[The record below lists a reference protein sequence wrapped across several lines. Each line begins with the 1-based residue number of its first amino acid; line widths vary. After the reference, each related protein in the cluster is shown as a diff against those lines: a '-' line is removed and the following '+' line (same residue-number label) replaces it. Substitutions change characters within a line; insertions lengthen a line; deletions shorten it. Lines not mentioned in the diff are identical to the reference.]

1 MEKAVRILSNT
12 IQPSYGTTTYSA
24 PTTARETKQTGT
36 QGSSFLDLAAR
47 ASRNATDVLEISSRP
62 EVTNETDTSSVDAYM
77 EHLKKKYGRVTIE
90 SIGKDQASLEKAG
103 KRMSGNDVVIA
114 PNILEEMAGDAKKAL
129 YYERK
134 IDYFFNTVI
143 PQGNAICAA
152 RGLVFEPCG
161 VVVHEDGTVTYI
173 CGCSDSP
180 ERVAEVNKI
189 NAEKAKKKAEQ
200 QKQYQEQAAAAAAQ
214 RRAMWE
220 RTAETEALEKTF
232 SNIGDL
238 LKTRMVS
245 APTITPEVSLPAGTN
260 MFFLDL

>member
-1 MEKAVRILSNT
+1 MNGMIDSSYLTRMYNALPGNLAVRS
-12 IQPSYGTTTYSA
+12 
-24 PTTARETKQTGT
+24 TAART
-36 QGSSFLDLAAR
+36 SSFLDMAAKT
-47 ASRNATDVLEISSRP
+47 SKDTTDVLEVSAKSEIS
-62 EVTNETDTSSVDAYM
+62 ETAETSNVDAYM

-114 PNILEEMAGDAKKAL
+114 PNILNEMASDPKKAA
-129 YYERK
+129 YYEQK
-134 IDYFFNTVI
+134 IDHFFTDVI
-143 PQGNAICAA
+143 PNGKAFAA
-152 RGLVFEPCG
+152 SMGLTFEPCG

-173 CGCSDSP
+173 CGGGDSP
-180 ERVAEVNKI
+180 ERVAEVNRI

-200 QKQYQEQAAAAAAQ
+200 QKQYQEQVAAAAAQ

-220 RTAETEALEKTF
+220 RTAERLALEKTF

>member
-47 ASRNATDVLEISSRP
+47 ASRNTTDVLEISSRP
-62 EVTNETDTSSVDAYM
+62 EVTNETDTSSVDAYKK
-77 EHLKKKYGRVTIE
+77 HLENKYGQVTVQ
-90 SIGKDQASLEKAG
+90 SVGKDQASLQKAG
-103 KRMSGNDVVIA
+103 SRMNGSSVVIA
-114 PNILEEMAGDAKKAL
+114 PNILEDMANDPEKAA
-129 YYERK
+129 YYEKK
-134 IDYFFNTVI
+134 IDDFFNAT
-143 PQGNAICAA
+143 PKLKAQFAAQGLNY
-152 RGLVFEPCG
+152 EPCG
-161 VVVHEDGTVTYI
+161 VVIHEDGSVTYI
-173 CGCSDSP
+173 GGCGDSP
-180 ERVAEVNKI
+180 ERVAEVNRI

-200 QKQYQEQAAAAAAQ
+200 QRQYQEQSAAAAAQ

-220 RTAETEALEKTF
+220 RTAETAALEKTF

>member
-1 MEKAVRILSNT
+1 MSSI
-12 IQPSYGTTTYSA
+12 IQPGFGARAYGV
-24 PTTARETKQTGT
+24 PTKPREVKQTGT
-36 QGSSFLDLAAR
+36 RGSSFLNMAA
-47 ASRNATDVLEISSRP
+47 
-62 EVTNETDTSSVDAYM
+62 EVSTSNVDAYM
-77 EHLKKKYGRVTIE
+77 DRLKRKYGNVRIK

-103 KRMSGNDVVIA
+103 RRMSGSDVVIA
-114 PNILEEMAGDAKKAL
+114 PNILEEMANDPQKAI
-129 YYERK
+129 YYEQK
-134 IDYFFNTVI
+134 IDYFFDTVI

-180 ERVAEVNKI
+180 ERVAEVNRI

-200 QKQYQEQAAAAAAQ
+200 QRQYQEQSAAAAE

-220 RTAETEALEKTF
+220 CAAQARALEKAY

-238 LKTRMVS
+238 LKTRMAS
-245 APTITPEVSLPAGTN
+245 APAVTPELPLPAGTN
-260 MFFLDL
+260 MFFPNL

>member
-1 MEKAVRILSNT
+1 MSNT

-24 PTTARETKQTGT
+24 STTARETKQTGT

-47 ASRNATDVLEISSRP
+47 ASRNTTDVLEISSRP

-103 KRMSGNDVVIA
+103 RRMSGNDVVIA
-114 PNILEEMAGDAKKAL
+114 PNILNEMASDPKKAA
-129 YYERK
+129 YYEQK
-134 IDYFFNTVI
+134 IDYFFTDVI
-143 PQGNAICAA
+143 PNGKAFAA
-152 RGLVFEPCG
+152 SMGLTFEPCG
-161 VVVHEDGTVTYI
+161 VVVHEDETVTYI
-173 CGCSDSP
+173 CGGGDSP
-180 ERVAEVNKI
+180 ERVAEVNRI

-200 QKQYQEQAAAAAAQ
+200 QKQYQKQAAAAAAQ

-220 RTAETEALEKTF
+220 HTAETATLEKTF

-245 APTITPEVSLPAGTN
+245 APTITPEVSLPVGTN
-260 MFFLDL
+260 MFVLDL

>member
-1 MEKAVRILSNT
+1 MSST
-12 IQPSYGTTTYSA
+12 IQPSYEARTYGI
-24 PTTARETKQTGT
+24 PIKARETKQAGT
-36 QGSSFLDLAAR
+36 QGSSFLDLAVR
-47 ASRNATDVLEISSRP
+47 VGRNTTDVLEISSTP
-62 EVTNETDTSSVDAYM
+62 TEISNTDAYM
-77 EHLKKKYGRVTIE
+77 EHLKHKYGNVTIE
-90 SIGKDQASLEKAG
+90 SIGKDQESLEKAG

-114 PNILEEMAGDAKKAL
+114 PNIFEEMANDPKKAV
-129 YYERK
+129 YYEQK

-180 ERVAEVNKI
+180 ERVAEVNRI

-200 QKQYQEQAAAAAAQ
+200 QKHYQEQAAAAAAE

-220 RTAETEALEKTF
+220 RIAQTEALEKTF

-238 LKTRMVS
+238 MKTRMAS
-245 APTITPEVSLPAGTN
+245 APTVTPEVPLPAGTN
-260 MFFLDL
+260 MFFLNM

>member
-1 MEKAVRILSNT
+1 MSSI
-12 IQPSYGTTTYSA
+12 IQPNYGTRAYST
-24 PTTARETKQTGT
+24 PTKARETKQAGT

-47 ASRNATDVLEISSRP
+47 TSRGTTDVLEISDKLEIS
-62 EVTNETDTSSVDAYM
+62 ETAETSNVDAYM

-103 KRMSGNDVVIA
+103 KRMSGNDVIIA
-114 PNILEEMAGDAKKAL
+114 PNILNEMASDPKKAA
-129 YYERK
+129 YYEQK
-134 IDYFFNTVI
+134 IDYFFTDVI
-143 PQGNAICAA
+143 PNGKAFAA
-152 RGLVFEPCG
+152 SMGLTFEPCG

-173 CGCSDSP
+173 CGGGDSP
-180 ERVAEVNKI
+180 ERVAEVNRI

-200 QKQYQEQAAAAAAQ
+200 QRQYQEQAAAAAAE

-220 RTAETEALEKTF
+220 RTAQAEALEKSF

-245 APTITPEVSLPAGTN
+245 STAVTPEVSLPAGAN
-260 MFFLDL
+260 MFFLNM

>member
-1 MEKAVRILSNT
+1 MSSI
-12 IQPSYGTTTYSA
+12 IQPNYGKRAYS
-24 PTTARETKQTGT
+24 PLTTARETKQAGT

-47 ASRNATDVLEISSRP
+47 TSRGTTDVLEISDKLEIS
-62 EVTNETDTSSVDAYM
+62 ETAETSNVDAYM

-90 SIGKDQASLEKAG
+90 SVGKDQASLEKAG
-103 KRMSGNDVVIA
+103 KRMSGSDVVIA
-114 PNILEEMAGDAKKAL
+114 PNILEEMAGDVKKAL
-129 YYERK
+129 YYEQK

-152 RGLVFEPCG
+152 QGLVFEPCG

-180 ERVAEVNKI
+180 ERVAEVNRI

-200 QKQYQEQAAAAAAQ
+200 QRQYQEQAAAAAAE

-220 RTAETEALEKTF
+220 RTAQAEALEKSF

-245 APTITPEVSLPAGTN
+245 STAVTPEVSLPAGAN
-260 MFFLDL
+260 MFFLNM

>member
-1 MEKAVRILSNT
+1 MSNT
-12 IQPSYGTTTYSA
+12 IQPGYGARTYTS
-24 PTTARETKQTGT
+24 PTKSRETKQNGT
-36 QGSSFLDLAAR
+36 QSSSFLDLAAR
-47 ASRNATDVLEISSRP
+47 ASRGTTDMLEISGKP
-62 EVTNETDTSSVDAYM
+62 EVSETAETSNVDAYM

-114 PNILEEMAGDAKKAL
+114 PNILEEMANDPKKAA
-129 YYERK
+129 YYEQK
-134 IDYFFNTVI
+134 IDYFFTDVI
-143 PQGNAICAA
+143 PSGKAFAA
-152 RGLVFEPCG
+152 SMGLTFEPCG

-173 CGCSDSP
+173 CGGGDSP
-180 ERVAEVNKI
+180 ERVAEVNRI

-200 QKQYQEQAAAAAAQ
+200 QRQYQEQAAAAAAQ

-220 RTAETEALEKTF
+220 RTAETAALEKTF

-238 LKTRMVS
+238 LKTRMVF

-260 MFFLDL
+260 MFFLNM

>member
-1 MEKAVRILSNT
+1 MSSI
-12 IQPSYGTTTYSA
+12 IQPNYRTRAYSA
-24 PTTARETKQTGT
+24 PTKPREAKQTGT

-47 ASRNATDVLEISSRP
+47 ASRSTADVLEISGKP
-62 EVTNETDTSSVDAYM
+62 EISETAETSNVDAYL

-90 SIGKDQASLEKAG
+90 SVGKDQASLEKAG

-114 PNILEEMAGDAKKAL
+114 PSILEEMAGDAKKAL
-129 YYERK
+129 YYEQK

-180 ERVAEVNKI
+180 ERVAEVNRV

-200 QKQYQEQAAAAAAQ
+200 QRQYQEQAAAAAQ

-220 RTAETEALEKTF
+220 RAAEMAAPEKPF

-245 APTITPEVSLPAGTN
+245 STAVTPEVSLPAGTN
-260 MFFLDL
+260 MFFLNM

>member
-1 MEKAVRILSNT
+1 MSSI
-12 IQPSYGTTTYSA
+12 IQPNYRARAYST
-24 PTTARETKQTGT
+24 PTKTRETKQAGT

-47 ASRNATDVLEISSRP
+47 ASRGTTDVLEISDKLEIS
-62 EVTNETDTSSVDAYM
+62 ETAETSNVDAYM

-90 SIGKDQASLEKAG
+90 SVGKDQASLEKAG
-103 KRMSGNDVVIA
+103 KRMSGSDVVIA
-114 PNILEEMAGDAKKAL
+114 PNILEEMAGDVKKAL
-129 YYERK
+129 YYEQK

-152 RGLVFEPCG
+152 QGLVFEPCG

-180 ERVAEVNKI
+180 ERVAEVNRI

-200 QKQYQEQAAAAAAQ
+200 QRQYQEQAAAAAAE

-220 RTAETEALEKTF
+220 RTAQAEALEKSF

-245 APTITPEVSLPAGTN
+245 STAVTPEVSLPAGAN
-260 MFFLDL
+260 MFFLNM

>member
-1 MEKAVRILSNT
+1 
-12 IQPSYGTTTYSA
+12 
-24 PTTARETKQTGT
+24 
-36 QGSSFLDLAAR
+36 
-47 ASRNATDVLEISSRP
+47 
-62 EVTNETDTSSVDAYM
+62 
-77 EHLKKKYGRVTIE
+77 
-90 SIGKDQASLEKAG
+90 
-103 KRMSGNDVVIA
+103 MSGSDVVIA
-114 PNILEEMAGDAKKAL
+114 PNILEEMAGDVKKAL
-129 YYERK
+129 YYEQK

-180 ERVAEVNKI
+180 ERVAEVNRI

-200 QKQYQEQAAAAAAQ
+200 QRQYQEQAAAAAAE

-220 RTAETEALEKTF
+220 RTAQAEALEKSF

-238 LKTRMVS
+238 LKTRMASV
-245 APTITPEVSLPAGTN
+245 PNVTPEVSLPAGTN
-260 MFFLDL
+260 IFSLNM